1 MLTLDRVRVKFK
13 DKVALDLGRTIEIE
27 DNDRVGVIG
36 SNGAGKTTLIKAI
49 LGIVNYQGNIKR
61 GIEAERIAVH
71 MQQNDYIDT
80 VPVRIILEMLI
91 GSSIKENKQV
101 QEMIEFFEFE
111 SCLKKRWKHLSGGQK
126 QRLTLI
132 LVMCSESHLT
142 LLDEVTS
149 GLDFETRQKLMKK
162 LTEWYKERNTTLLV
176 TSHYYEEL
184 EHLVNKIL
192 YLDNGKVIDFGYK
205 DELFKKYCGKAVI
218 LCEENNKTKEIVK
231 NHKQIVSPDGM
242 IALRCDEPED
252 EIAIAKNL
260 SSIDANYRRSN
271 NDIELMTINAKAV
284 YYGNDKIKLN

>member
-1 MLTLDRVRVKFK
+1 MLTLDRVTVKFK
-13 DKVALDLGRTIEIE
+13 DKVALDLGRTIEIA

-36 SNGAGKTTLIKAI
+36 SNGGGKTTLIKSV
-49 LGIVNYQGNIKR
+49 LGMVNYRGNIKR
-61 GIEAERIAVH
+61 GIDIDKIAVH

-80 VPVRIILEMLI
+80 VPIRVILEMLI
-91 GSSIKENKQV
+91 GGPIRENKKV

-111 SCLKKRWKHLSGGQK
+111 SCLKRRWKHLSGGQK

-132 LVMCSESHLT
+132 LVMCSESPLT

-149 GLDFETRQKLMKK
+149 GLDFETRQKLTKK
-162 LTEWYKERNTTLLV
+162 LVEWYKVRNTTLLV

-192 YLDNGKVIDFGYK
+192 YLDNGKVIDFGNK

-218 LCEENNKTKEIVK
+218 LCEENDKTKEIAK
-231 NHKQIVSPDGM
+231 NHKQITAPDGM
-242 IALRCDEPED
+242 IALRCDEPQD
-252 EIAIAKNL
+252 EIAISEAL
-260 SSIDANYRRSN
+260 SNINVNYRRSN

-284 YYGNDKIKLN
+284 YYKGGKQ

>member
-1 MLTLDRVRVKFK
+1 MLTLDRVTVKFK
-13 DKVALDLGRTIEIE
+13 DKVALDLGRTIEIA

-36 SNGAGKTTLIKAI
+36 SNGAGKTTLIKSV
-49 LGIVNYQGNIKR
+49 LGMVNYRGNIKR
-61 GIEAERIAVH
+61 GIDIDKIAVH

-80 VPVRIILEMLI
+80 VPIRVILEMLI
-91 GSSIKENKQV
+91 GGPIKENKKV

-111 SCLKKRWKHLSGGQK
+111 PCLKRRWKHLSGGQK

-132 LVMCSESHLT
+132 LVMCSESPLT

-162 LTEWYKERNTTLLV
+162 LVEWYKERNTTLLV

-192 YLDNGKVIDFGYK
+192 YLDNGKVIDFGNK

-218 LCEENNKTKEIVK
+218 LCEENNQTKEIAK
-231 NHKQIVSPDGM
+231 NHKQIIAPDGM
-242 IALRCDEPED
+242 IALRCDEPQD
-252 EIAIAKNL
+252 EIAISEAL
-260 SSIDANYRRSN
+260 SNINVNYRRSN

-284 YYGNDKIKLN
+284 YYKGGKQ